1 MLPLQRVLAFLL
13 FQHFATFGG
22 MEFLEKRIVVSAEC
36 QRCWQ
41 APLSQDLL
49 AKNNTNKWQVLRGAG
64 ENRILEEDAGW
75 LAGRQKVV
83 FHLRHLPLPAH
94 QQRKRKR
101 NAIVTGSPLPYISS
115 NPPAPFPLLATI
127 SGRFWPLLLS
137 LEQNI
142 SADMNFA
149 LALCVFS
156 PFFFSPSRFIFH

>member
-1 MLPLQRVLAFLL
+1 MLPLQQVLAFLL

-101 NAIVTGSPLPYISS
+101 NAIVTG
-115 NPPAPFPLLATI
+115 NPPLYLLYLLATNG
-127 SGRFWPLLLS
+127 S
-137 LEQNI
+137 
-142 SADMNFA
+142 
-149 LALCVFS
+149 
-156 PFFFSPSRFIFH
+156 